1 MFASFTSLFIQPANT
16 WQNYHY
22 FSGGCHKVLLC
33 INCLM
38 HRFSL
43 KMHIHEKVY
52 LCRILP
58 DKVAGQ
64 KRYES
69 QKIFAKF
76 DNTMNAIDPK
86 DFEALSPVFRG
97 KTGQWLAE
105 FIMKI
110 ASLDKVNYV
119 YNHSIDYTG
128 ARFTEGLLNDFGVN
142 YIIGNAENLSHLPE
156 GAFITISNHPY
167 GGLDG
172 IILIDLLARIRPDF
186 RLMVNRILSLVRTMK
201 DNFISVTPVG
211 NKKNNI
217 TTASIQGMR
226 ETLAH
231 LHNGHPVGFF
241 PSGAV
246 SDFSLK
252 EMRVRDRGWQK
263 SILHL
268 IRAVKVPVVPIRFF
282 GRNSAFF
289 YFLGLINWRVR
300 SLRLP
305 HEVFNKSEQKIRI
318 GVGNIISVKEQE
330 QYADTESL
338 GRFLRKAV
346 YEMPEPSS
354 FIPRTMMKFP
364 EKKLA

>member
-1 MFASFTSLFIQPANT
+1 
-16 WQNYHY
+16 
-22 FSGGCHKVLLC
+22 
-33 INCLM
+33 
-38 HRFSL
+38 
-43 KMHIHEKVY
+43 
-52 LCRILP
+52 
-58 DKVAGQ
+58 
-64 KRYES
+64 
-69 QKIFAKF
+69 
-76 DNTMNAIDPK
+76 MNAIDPK

-105 FIMKI
+105 LIMQI

-119 YNHSIDYTG
+119 YNHSINYTG
-128 ARFTEGLLNDFGVN
+128 ARFAEGLLNDFGVN
-142 YIIGNAENLSHLPE
+142 YTLGNAERLSQLPE
-156 GAFITISNHPY
+156 KAFITISNHPY

-186 RLMVNRILSLVRTMK
+186 RLMVNRILSLVKAMK

-211 NKKNNI
+211 NKKKAL
-217 TTASIQGMR
+217 TLASIQGMR
-226 ETLAH
+226 EALTH
-231 LHNGHPVGFF
+231 LQEGHPLGFF

-252 EMRVRDRGWQK
+252 EMRVRDRSWQK

-268 IRAVKVPVVPIRFF
+268 IRTVKVPIVPIRFF

-305 HEVFNKSEQKIRI
+305 HEVFNKSKQEIRI
-318 GVGNIISVKEQE
+318 GIGNILSVEEQE
-330 QYADTESL
+330 QYTDTESL

-346 YEMPEPSS
+346 YEMPKPSS
-354 FIPRTMMKFP
+354 FVPRTMLNFKDIQP
-364 EKKLA
+364 KSKLA